1 MQKVSVKFG
10 IHAEK
15 WENTI
20 FFAELIEDQLKKDE
34 IL

>member
-10 IHAEK
+10 IQSEK
-15 WENTI
+15 RENTI
-20 FFAELIEDQLKKDE
+20 FLAELIEDQLKKDE